1 MDVLSCKEATGNPM
15 LLHDSDIKLEYL
27 GLLFF
32 TRMLKIINKLF
43 FNINFN
49 FNCCSVN
56 VNFRVSAEEK
66 FALTGTRS
74 DDLLN
79 LGLLKLRPYQLS
91 YIIWPY
97 KLLNMGF

>member
-1 MDVLSCKEATGNPM
+1 M

-43 FNINFN
+43 LNININ
-49 FNCCSVN
+49 FNCCSVD
-56 VNFRVSAEEK
+56 VNLCVSAEEK
-66 FALTGTRS
+66 FELTEAQS

-79 LGLLKLRPYQLS
+79 LQLLKLYPYQLS
-91 YIIWPY
+91 YKGYII
-97 KLLNMGF
+97 